1 MGPGLREDNDG
12 SYESPGTFPWCRG
25 AAGVLRSNATHA
37 EVLEANICATHRG
50 NAACSGVPLDILDAL
65 PVAHGPNT
73 YIPVGML
80 SDPMI
85 YIGKEGGAE
94 QGWAWRYLP
103 PPDPNP
109 NNVTPIISKDGGHPG
124 FSTYIG
130 FNPNKKYGL
139 VILMNTGHVL
149 AKKAGLEI
157 IQRTPC
163 EGSPCSSWI
172 DGSSTS
178 TPHRIRLALSGAPMP
193 AVINCS

>member
-1 MGPGLREDNDG
+1 MRRDSRNGSPRTWSDWAQGYKEDSDG
-12 SYESPGTFPWCRG
+12 SYESLAAFPWVPWGPAG
-25 AAGVLRSNATHA
+25 ALRSNAYDMLKF
-37 EVLEANICATHRG
+37 LEANICAYHHG
-50 NAACSGVPLDILDAL
+50 NPACTGVPLDILDAL
-65 PVAHGPNT
+65 PVAHEPNT
-73 YIPVGML
+73 YIPVGFL
-80 SDPMI
+80 SDPKI

-130 FNPNKKYGL
+130 FNPHKKYGL

-157 IQRTPC
+157 IQHTP
-163 EGSPCSSWI
+163 
-172 DGSSTS
+172 
-178 TPHRIRLALSGAPMP
+178 
-193 AVINCS
+193 

>member
-1 MGPGLREDNDG
+1 MIGRWVTTKRQTGKYKELAP
-12 SYESPGTFPWCRG
+12 FPWVPWGPAG
-25 AAGVLRSNATHA
+25 ALRSNANDMLKFLA
-37 EVLEANICATHRG
+37 ANICAYHHG
-50 NAACSGVPLDILDAL
+50 NPACTGLPLDILDAL
-65 PVAHGPNT
+65 PTAHEPNT

-130 FNPNKKYGL
+130 FNPDKKYGL

-157 IQRTPC
+157 IKHTP
-163 EGSPCSSWI
+163 
-172 DGSSTS
+172 
-178 TPHRIRLALSGAPMP
+178 
-193 AVINCS
+193 